1 MADSTLVETQQD
13 TGDGDAVIAQMEAEL
28 NPESQIPDKFKGKS
42 TEEVIQSYQELESQ
56 LGKQGQELGEL
67 RKTFDSYIKSELD
80 NRQRREA
87 QRQPD
92 NSYDHELSNEQLES
106 EVRQDVQSE
115 LSGELTTLKKERFE
129 LELGKAHSDYVDVIQ
144 DENFQKW
151 VVESPIRT
159 ELFQRADLQYD
170 HRVASELFDMWK
182 QRQGTEAIAAQAAT
196 AEADKAFDT
205 AQMEVGTP
213 NNPVSDKKYRR
224 ADIVNLMQT
233 NPERYRQLEPEIR
246 KAYAEGRV
254 I

>member
-13 TGDGDAVIAQMEAEL
+13 TGDGNAVIAQMEAEL

-92 NSYDHELSNEQLES
+92 NSNDHELSNEQLES

-129 LELGKAHSDYVDVIQ
+129 LELGKTHSDYVDVVQ
-144 DENFQKW
+144 DENFQ
-151 VVESPIRT
+151 S
-159 ELFQRADLQYD
+159 
-170 HRVASELFDMWK
+170 
-182 QRQGTEAIAAQAAT
+182 G
-196 AEADKAFDT
+196 
-205 AQMEVGTP
+205 
-213 NNPVSDKKYRR
+213 
-224 ADIVNLMQT
+224 
-233 NPERYRQLEPEIR
+233 
-246 KAYAEGRV
+246 
-254 I
+254 